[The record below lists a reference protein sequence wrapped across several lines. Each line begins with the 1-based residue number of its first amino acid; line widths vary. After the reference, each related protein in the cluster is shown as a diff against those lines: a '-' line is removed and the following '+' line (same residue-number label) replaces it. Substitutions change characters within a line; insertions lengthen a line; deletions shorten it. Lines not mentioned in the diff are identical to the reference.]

1 MYVTKGDDMASTA
14 TERREVR
21 LTPEAD
27 DQLREAAELER
38 KSVSKFLLDAGLDRA
53 QEVIAAHRTW
63 SVSEAFFNELLSAL
77 DAPPVINEALAKAR
91 AEADL
96 LIERR

>member
-1 MYVTKGDDMASTA
+1 MASTA

-53 QEVIAAHRTW
+53 QQVIAAQRTW
-63 SVSEAFFNELLSAL
+63 SVAEAFFNELLSAL

>member
-1 MYVTKGDDMASTA
+1 MYVTKGDDMAATA

-27 DQLREAAELER
+27 DQLREAAELEGTN
-38 KSVSKFLLDAGLDRA
+38 VSQFLLRAGLDRA
-53 QEVIAAHRTW
+53 QQVIAAQRTW
-63 SVSEAFFNELLSAL
+63 SVPEAFFNELLSAL
-77 DAPPVINEALAKAR
+77 DAPPVANAALAKAMKR
-91 AEADL
+91 ANE